1 MYPFSKMS
9 KPSLGPTKPPIL
21 GLEGPD
27 IQVSTP
33 FILVLRLTISGAVPL
48 LPLYACKEL
57 QGQLYFSE
65 HTERDTC
72 GSGSQFFRLLGCY
85 ANH

>member
-1 MYPFSKMS
+1 M
-9 KPSLGPTKPPIL
+9 PTKPLIL
-21 GLEGPD
+21 GLKGPD

-33 FILVLRLTISGAVPL
+33 FILVLRLTISGAILL
-48 LPLYACKEL
+48 LPLYTCKEL
-57 QGQLYFSE
+57 QGQLYFLE
-65 HTERDTC
+65 HTERETS